1 MNDKQS
7 QPFLLL
13 ERIGSVP
20 SMELRLRDDGQVE
33 YRYVVEEGHYP
44 SFNGDWRIMSDDE
57 RQQAIRSGGRVA
69 RWLLSL
75 NYQQQKGS
83 QK

>member
-1 MNDKQS
+1 MNDDQS
-7 QPFLLL
+7 QPFLHL

-20 SMELRLRDDGQVE
+20 SMELRLRADGRVE
-33 YRYVVEEGHYP
+33 YRYLVEEGHYP
-44 SFNGDWRIMSDDE
+44 SFNGDWRIMSDAE

-75 NYQQQKGS
+75 NHPQQKGS
-83 QK
+83 KK